1 MSITIYWLLA
11 IKSNALQIEA
21 IVNVI
26 TARKRVW
33 IDTMMKEEVGLIDD
47 KNNRPVNTAVTTF
60 VGFNTIGL
68 ILLMP
73 FVLILLM
80 MIVIPL
86 SHNIHVI

>member
-1 MSITIYWLLA
+1 LL
-11 IKSNALQIEA
+11 EA
-21 IVNVI
+21 IVNII

-68 ILLMP
+68 ILLM
-73 FVLILLM
+73 

>member
-1 MSITIYWLLA
+1 LL
-11 IKSNALQIEA
+11 EA

-68 ILLMP
+68 ILLMLQLYNSTSIII
-73 FVLILLM
+73 FSISAL
-80 MIVIPL
+80 
-86 SHNIHVI
+86 

>member
-1 MSITIYWLLA
+1 
-11 IKSNALQIEA
+11 
-21 IVNVI
+21 
-26 TARKRVW
+26 
-33 IDTMMKEEVGLIDD
+33 MMKEEVGLIDD

-68 ILLMP
+68 ILLM
-73 FVLILLM
+73 